1 MSFSNKEQGKQQ
13 PALLPSAKAID
24 ALVRAEHRD
33 PFAILGPH
41 GDGAGGQFIRA
52 FLPGALSVQVLDRD
66 QQQVLGSL
74 QAGEVPGLFVGHFPE
89 ARPYLLRIQWAGG
102 EQVSEDPYSFGPL
115 LGEMDLYL
123 FAEGNHRD
131 LSSCLGAQL
140 TTVDGID

>member
-102 EQVSEDPYSFGPL
+102 EQVSDCL
-115 LGEMDLYL
+115 LYTSPSP
-123 FAEGNHRD
+123 RD
-131 LSSCLGAQL
+131 S
-140 TTVDGID
+140 